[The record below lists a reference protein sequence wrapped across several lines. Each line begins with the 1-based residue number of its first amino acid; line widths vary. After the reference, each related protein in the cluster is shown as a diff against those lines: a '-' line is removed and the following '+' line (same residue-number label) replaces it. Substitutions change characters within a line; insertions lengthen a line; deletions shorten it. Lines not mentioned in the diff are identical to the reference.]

1 MSDKRKRSKL
11 IYWVCLLAYTVALA
25 AICLLALKAVW
36 SFAEQYQASMP
47 EPVVEKYIA
56 RLNSDLFDAGV
67 ADTIAAMPH
76 EVQTD
81 EECQQAVR
89 DILNGEITYARTAT
103 TEADTNAYAICCND
117 STFGTVYLKRD
128 ETKDRNFKVYG
139 KEISLPYDLRPWVVS
154 REEFDFTGLYTSVQ
168 VTIPESY
175 SVQLNGH
182 TLGKE
187 YIIES
192 GIHYDVLESY
202 YSINPNLPTKVTYRF
217 DDVIGYLEPVIYDEN
232 DNEFTVDPEQDDSQ
246 YIKPCDDATVERL
259 NSFCTK
265 FVEEYTKYTSGIY
278 GTASSGGYQNVAQY
292 LVSGGDLDKR
302 LLETLDGYSWA
313 HTNSY
318 SLDSYTFNNA
328 INIGEG
334 YYVCDVTTETTSVTS
349 GNGEQHDT
357 NNLKIL
363 VIDNAGTLKVYSLI

>member
-1 MSDKRKRSKL
+1 M
-11 IYWVCLLAYTVALA
+11 
-25 AICLLALKAVW
+25 
-36 SFAEQYQASMP
+36 
-47 EPVVEKYIA
+47 
-56 RLNSDLFDAGV
+56 
-67 ADTIAAMPH
+67 
-76 EVQTD
+76 
-81 EECQQAVR
+81 
-89 DILNGEITYARTAT
+89 
-103 TEADTNAYAICCND
+103 
-117 STFGTVYLKRD
+117 
-128 ETKDRNFKVYG
+128 
-139 KEISLPYDLRPWVVS
+139 
-154 REEFDFTGLYTSVQ
+154 
-168 VTIPESY
+168 
-175 SVQLNGH
+175 
-182 TLGKE
+182 
-187 YIIES
+187 
-192 GIHYDVLESY
+192 
-202 YSINPNLPTKVTYRF
+202 
-217 DDVIGYLEPVIYDEN
+217 
-232 DNEFTVDPEQDDSQ
+232 
-246 YIKPCDDATVERL
+246 ERL

>member
-25 AICLLALKAVW
+25 AICVLALKAVW

-56 RLNSDLFDAGV
+56 GLNSDLFDAGV

-128 ETKDRNFKVYG
+128 ETK
-139 KEISLPYDLRPWVVS
+139 
-154 REEFDFTGLYTSVQ
+154 
-168 VTIPESY
+168 
-175 SVQLNGH
+175 
-182 TLGKE
+182 GKE

-232 DNEFTVDPEQDDSQ
+232 GNEFTVDPEQDDSQ

>member
-56 RLNSDLFDAGV
+56 GLNSDLFDAGV

-81 EECQQAVR
+81 DECQQAVR

-187 YIIES
+187 
-192 GIHYDVLESY
+192 
-202 YSINPNLPTKVTYRF
+202 
-217 DDVIGYLEPVIYDEN
+217 
-232 DNEFTVDPEQDDSQ
+232 
-246 YIKPCDDATVERL
+246 
-259 NSFCTK
+259 
-265 FVEEYTKYTSGIY
+265 
-278 GTASSGGYQNVAQY
+278 
-292 LVSGGDLDKR
+292 
-302 LLETLDGYSWA
+302 
-313 HTNSY
+313 
-318 SLDSYTFNNA
+318 
-328 INIGEG
+328 
-334 YYVCDVTTETTSVTS
+334 
-349 GNGEQHDT
+349 
-357 NNLKIL
+357 
-363 VIDNAGTLKVYSLI
+363 